1 MKKNDEKFM
10 RVALSLA
17 RRGRTSPNPRVGC
30 VIVRGGKIAGVGY
43 HRRAGLPHAEIEA
56 LLDAKNKNKPVRGA
70 VMYLTL
76 EPCCKAYPGK
86 RTPPCTEAV
95 LKSRVSRLV
104 IAMKDPN
111 PKVGGAGISFLRKN
125 GVEVDVGLLEAEARG
140 LNMPYMKWMTK
151 RVPYVA
157 MKMAM
162 SADGKIATRTGDSKW
177 VSGEKSRLLVHRMRS
192 EFDAVMVG
200 AGTVKM
206 DDPRLTART
215 KGAHQPMRIIVD
227 SDLCLDTKA
236 RFMRNPESVIIATTE
251 HAKKQ
256 KKNAVSRFESLGARL
271 LFCGKHDVDLKALMR
286 KLGKLGIQSV
296 LLEGGSEL
304 NGSAMEAKIV
314 DKIYFFIAPK
324 IVGGKDAKGP
334 IGGKGIEKMASA
346 MPLENMKMEKIGND
360 WLLSAEL

>member
-1 MKKNDEKFM
+1 
-10 RVALSLA
+10 
-17 RRGRTSPNPRVGC
+17 
-30 VIVRGGKIAGVGY
+30 
-43 HRRAGLPHAEIEA
+43 
-56 LLDAKNKNKPVRGA
+56 
-70 VMYLTL
+70 
-76 EPCCKAYPGK
+76 
-86 RTPPCTEAV
+86 
-95 LKSRVSRLV
+95 
-104 IAMKDPN
+104 
-111 PKVGGAGISFLRKN
+111 
-125 GVEVDVGLLEAEARG
+125 
-140 LNMPYMKWMTK
+140 MPYMKWMTK

-271 LFCGKHDVDLKALMR
+271 LFCGKHDVDLKLLMQ

-334 IGGKGIEKMASA
+334 VGGKGIERIAGA
-346 MPLENMKMEKIGND
+346 IPLKNMKMEKIGND